1 MLTQYNLK
9 MPHAVYGGENAMDNI
24 TAIIK
29 ARGAKRV
36 AMFTDKGIEGAGLFA
51 LPEEAVKASG
61 AEYYVLDELPPEP
74 SYMAVQK
81 LVDEFKTSG
90 ADLIV
95 ACGGGSVDTDR
106 LVIWHDKE
114 DAVIEALS
122 AYLAEA
128 APEVEVV
135 FEKKTSLTDSLK
147 LVGNDP
153 ASAPDM
159 FIFAHDKIGVFA
171 EMGILADVN
180 TLLPEGALDG
190 WLPMTTEA
198 ATYKGTLYQ
207 LPLYFETLLFM
218 YNRRY
223 MQDDQV
229 PATTEEL
236 YAYMEANTGRG
247 RYGFVEQH
255 STAYY
260 SAAWIHGFGGSIIS
274 EDGTPFPDPE
284 AVKAALRYHLKFVAL
299 MPGETEYSTVNTL
312 FLEGKA
318 DSTIGGP
325 WMVPSAREAGIDLG
339 IAPMPTVD
347 ETGKALAP
355 YSGVQ
360 GVQVLKYAAEN
371 KTEAVKTVL
380 EALCGAEIGIDLA
393 LASGCAPANAD
404 CYDDERVANDELVQA
419 MRSTAEIAVP
429 MPNIPEMDVMWTV
442 VSNLLTDVNLSGAD
456 VDAAFDEALSE
467 AESLIANMQ

>member
-1 MLTQYNLK
+1 MK
-9 MPHAVYGGENAMDNI
+9 R
-24 TAIIK
+24 IISLLL
-29 ARGAKRV
+29 V
-36 AMFTDKGIEGAGLFA
+36 ATLLGRLA
-51 LPEEAVKASG
+51 
-61 AEYYVLDELPPEP
+61 
-74 SYMAVQK
+74 
-81 LVDEFKTSG
+81 
-90 ADLIV
+90 
-95 ACGGGSVDTDR
+95 ACGGGSVETNK
-106 LVIWHDKE
+106 LTVWHDKE
-114 DAVIEALS
+114 DAVIESLS

-153 ASAPDM
+153 GSAPDM

-180 TLLPEGALDG
+180 TLLAEGALDN
-190 WLPMTTEA
+190 WLPMTIEA
-198 ATYKGTLYQ
+198 ASYKGTLHQ

-223 MQDDQV
+223 MQDEQV

-260 SAAWIHGFGGSIIS
+260 SAAWIHGFGGSIVS
-274 EDGTPFPDPE
+274 EDGTPFPEPE
-284 AVKAALRYHLKFVAL
+284 AVKEALRYHLKFVAL

-318 DSTIGGP
+318 DATIGGP
-325 WMVPSAREAGIDLG
+325 WMVPSAREAEIDLG

-347 ETGKALAP
+347 ETGLALAP

-371 KTEAVKTVL
+371 KAEAVKAVL
-380 EALCGAEIGIDLA
+380 AALCAPQIGIDLA
-393 LASGCAPANAD
+393 LASGCAPANAA
-404 CYDDERVANDELVQA
+404 CYDDPAVAEDEMVQS
-419 MRSTAEIAVP
+419 MRATAEIAIP

-456 VDAAFDEALSE
+456 VDASFDEALSE
-467 AESLIANMQ
+467 AESLIANMK